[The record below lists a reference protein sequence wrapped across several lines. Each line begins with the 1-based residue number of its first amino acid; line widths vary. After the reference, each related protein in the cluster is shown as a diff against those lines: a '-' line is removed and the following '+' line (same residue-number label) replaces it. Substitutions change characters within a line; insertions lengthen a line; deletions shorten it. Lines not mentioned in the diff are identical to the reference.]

1 MRVELIGEG
10 PKYRKYAQLIQDNAL
25 GDRCALLGSLSHSQ
39 IPGKMRESYVVI
51 VPSRQDSFP
60 YVVLEAMAAGTPVI
74 ASRVGGIPEAI
85 RDGVDGF
92 LVPPDDPEAL
102 AEKIKTL
109 YTDPGLREQMGKNA
123 RQRFLDMF
131 ELTKNIEQQT
141 LWLEK
146 LVQQRRS

>member
-1 MRVELIGEG
+1 
-10 PKYRKYAQLIQDNAL
+10 
-25 GDRCALLGSLSHSQ
+25 
-39 IPGKMRESYVVI
+39 
-51 VPSRQDSFP
+51 
-60 YVVLEAMAAGTPVI
+60 MAAGTPVI